1 MAASFALIEGR
12 RIAVTGAASGIGLAC
27 MAALRAGGAKV
38 AAIDRNPM
46 TGALAFRADV
56 AVPQDLVAA
65 IDAAAAALGGLDG
78 VVAAAGIACSGNV
91 HELPIDD
98 LDRMLAVNLRGV
110 LLTMRAALPHLRRNR
125 SSAAV
130 LIASEQGLVGVP
142 GMAGYAAS
150 KGGVVQLT
158 RALAVDHARE
168 GVRVNCV
175 CPGPVL
181 TPMLV
186 EAVGGSSPQLL
197 AREAQTTLLGRVA
210 APEEIASVVRFLLSD
225 AASYITGAIIPVDG
239 GASAD

>member
-1 MAASFALIEGR
+1 
-12 RIAVTGAASGIGLAC
+12 
-27 MAALRAGGAKV
+27 
-38 AAIDRNPM
+38 
-46 TGALAFRADV
+46 
-56 AVPQDLVAA
+56 
-65 IDAAAAALGGLDG
+65 
-78 VVAAAGIACSGNV
+78 
-91 HELPIDD
+91 
-98 LDRMLAVNLRGV
+98 
-110 LLTMRAALPHLRRNR
+110 
-125 SSAAV
+125 
-130 LIASEQGLVGVP
+130 
-142 GMAGYAAS
+142 MAGYAAS

-197 AREAQTTLLGRVA
+197 AREARTTLLGRVA
-210 APEEIASVVRFLLSD
+210 EPEEIASVVRFLLSD